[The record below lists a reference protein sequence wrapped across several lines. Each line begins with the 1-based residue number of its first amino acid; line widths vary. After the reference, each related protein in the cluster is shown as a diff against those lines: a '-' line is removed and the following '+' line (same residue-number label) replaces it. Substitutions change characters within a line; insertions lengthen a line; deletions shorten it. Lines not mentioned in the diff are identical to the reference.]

1 MGSHLSAVRDEVH
14 DLRGAD
20 SPVAP
25 LATRRVPRPRT
36 AWAHAAED
44 LLRGRERSRREPI
57 VALFRFAEAV
67 QIRDRFGRAGFDQVV
82 GEAAALIGSLLA
94 GHELVGTDG
103 DGGIMVLLRGTTG
116 ARARKRLVE
125 MIQRVNRA
133 SFSVAGDHLHVTP
146 ICGWASADAGQP
158 FAAVELID
166 RATSACEI
174 ARGHLDLLPRRWQ
187 RSDGAPP
194 PRRLSSGARTWLQVL
209 ATVVLGVVLPFVLL
223 VALHSAGLD
232 IGAPVYLTVL
242 AALLVTSAFIWAEGL
257 RALSP
262 PPLPDEPGGPH
273 PPASAVI
280 AAYLPNEA
288 ATIADTLRSFLRQDY
303 PGPVQI
309 VLAYNTPGPLPIEQ
323 DLRAM
328 AAADPRLTLLKVE
341 NSTSKAQN
349 VNAALQVVTGE
360 FTAIFDAD
368 HQPAPD
374 AFRRAW
380 RWLADGADVVQGHC
394 VIRNGGTGAIA
405 RMVAV
410 EFESIYAVSHTGRA
424 ALHHFGLF
432 GGSNGFWRT
441 KVLRETRMQGHM
453 LTEDI
458 DSTFRT
464 LLSGR
469 ELVYDPG
476 LLSRELAPTTMKAL
490 WHQRMRWAQGWFQVS
505 RRHLG
510 AALRAPGLSRRQKLG
525 VAFLLGWREIYPWLS
540 LLIFPVLAFLIWRA
554 GGIGR
559 LDWTIPTF
567 LLTSLYTMSAGPATV
582 LFTWRLAAPE
592 IRKHRVWFL
601 GYLFFSTLFY
611 TELKN
616 LISRTAQLKELSGE
630 RQWVVTPRA
639 APVAEAQLETG

>member
-1 MGSHLSAVRDEVH
+1 MGSQLSVVRGEA
-14 DLRGAD
+14 RGD
-20 SPVAP
+20 RIKVTP
-25 LATRRVPRPRT
+25 LAARRVPQPR
-36 AWAHAAED
+36 AEWARAAEE
-44 LLRGRERSRREPI
+44 LVRGRERSRREPI
-57 VALFRFAEAV
+57 VAVFRLAEAV
-67 QIRDRFGRAGFDQVV
+67 QLRDRFGRAGLERVV
-82 GEAAALIGSLLA
+82 CEAAALIGDLLA

-103 DGGIMVLLRGTTG
+103 DGGILVLLRGTTG

-133 SFSVAGDHLHVTP
+133 DFPFAGDHLHVTP
-146 ICGWASADAGQP
+146 ICGWASAGHP
-158 FAAVELID
+158 FAALELAD
-166 RATSACEI
+166 RATVACEI

-187 RSDGAPP
+187 QSDGEPP
-194 PRRLSSGARTWLQVL
+194 PRRLSRGARTWLQAL
-209 ATVVLGVVLPFVLL
+209 STVALGVVLPFLLL
-223 VALHSAGLD
+223 VALYSAGFD

-242 AALLVTSAFIWAEGL
+242 VALLITSAFIWAEGL

-262 PPLPDEPGGPH
+262 PPLPEDPGGPH

-303 PGPVQI
+303 PGPLQI
-309 VLAYNTPGPLPIEQ
+309 VLAYNTPGPLPVERE
-323 DLRAM
+323 LAAM
-328 AAADPRLTLLKVE
+328 AAADPRLVLLKVD

-368 HQPAPD
+368 HHPAPD

-394 VIRNGGTGAIA
+394 VIRNGGTGAVA

-441 KVLRETRMQGHM
+441 RVLRETRMQGHM

-476 LLSRELAPTTMKAL
+476 LLSRELAPTTLKAL

-510 AALRAPGLSRRQKLG
+510 SALRSPGLSHRQKLG
-525 VAFLLGWREIYPWLS
+525 AAFLLGWREVYPWLS
-540 LLIFPVLAFLIWRA
+540 LLIFPVMAFLIWRA
-554 GGIGR
+554 GGIGE

-567 LLTSLYTMSAGPATV
+567 LLTSLYTISAGPATV

-592 IRKHRVWFL
+592 IRRNRVWFL
-601 GYLFFSTLFY
+601 AYLFFSILFY
-611 TELKN
+611 TEMKN

-639 APVAEAQLETG
+639 APAAEVRLETG

>member
-1 MGSHLSAVRDEVH
+1 MT
-14 DLRGAD
+14 
-20 SPVAP
+20 P
-25 LATRRVPRPRT
+25 LAARRVPQPR
-36 AWAHAAED
+36 AEWARAAEE
-44 LLRGRERSRREPI
+44 LVRGRERSRREPI
-57 VALFRFAEAV
+57 VAVFRLAEAV
-67 QIRDRFGRAGFDQVV
+67 QLRDRFGRAGLERVV
-82 GEAAALIGSLLA
+82 CEAAALIGDLLA

-103 DGGIMVLLRGTTG
+103 DGGILVLLRGTTG

-133 SFSVAGDHLHVTP
+133 DFPFAGDHLHVTP
-146 ICGWASADAGQP
+146 ICGWASAGHP
-158 FAAVELID
+158 FAALELAD
-166 RATSACEI
+166 RATVACEI

-187 RSDGAPP
+187 QSDGEPP
-194 PRRLSSGARTWLQVL
+194 PRRLSRGARTWLQAL
-209 ATVVLGVVLPFVLL
+209 STVALGVVLPFLLL
-223 VALHSAGLD
+223 VALYSAGFD

-242 AALLVTSAFIWAEGL
+242 VALLITSAFIWAEGL

-262 PPLPDEPGGPH
+262 PPLPEDPGGPH

-303 PGPVQI
+303 PGPLQI
-309 VLAYNTPGPLPIEQ
+309 VLAYNTPGPLPVERE
-323 DLRAM
+323 LAAM
-328 AAADPRLTLLKVE
+328 AAADPRLVLLKVD

-368 HQPAPD
+368 HHPAPD

-394 VIRNGGTGAIA
+394 VIRNGGTGAVA

-441 KVLRETRMQGHM
+441 RVLRETRMQGHM

-476 LLSRELAPTTMKAL
+476 LLSRELAPTTLKAL

-510 AALRAPGLSRRQKLG
+510 SALRSPGLSHRQKLG
-525 VAFLLGWREIYPWLS
+525 AAFLLGWREVYPWLS
-540 LLIFPVLAFLIWRA
+540 LLIFPVMAFLIWRA
-554 GGIGR
+554 GGIGE

-567 LLTSLYTMSAGPATV
+567 LLTSLYTISAGPATV

-592 IRKHRVWFL
+592 IRRNRVWFL
-601 GYLFFSTLFY
+601 AYLFFSILFY
-611 TELKN
+611 TEMKN

-639 APVAEAQLETG
+639 APAAEVRLETG